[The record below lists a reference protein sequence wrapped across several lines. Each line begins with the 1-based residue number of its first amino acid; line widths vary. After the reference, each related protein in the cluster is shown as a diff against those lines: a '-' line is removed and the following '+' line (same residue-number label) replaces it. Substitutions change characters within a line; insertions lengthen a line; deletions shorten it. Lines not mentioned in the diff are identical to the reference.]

1 MYVKTI
7 PRAMFVLRAGD
18 FVERVDFYSKG
29 AGKIRLAKPSFTA
42 PALGEQSKQDC
53 GHGRCSTLFSSNKAV
68 SFIHLNSWSVGCLCP
83 YLIRIRT

>member
-1 MYVKTI
+1 MSFLILKVVMTSRLNIHIDTLCMYVKTI

-42 PALGEQSKQDC
+42 PALGVKQT
-53 GHGRCSTLFSSNKAV
+53 RLR
-68 SFIHLNSWSVGCLCP
+68 LW
-83 YLIRIRT
+83 